1 MLATWTSHKD
11 HHQFPKQLVVLLV
24 VVPRVVLGFLH
35 RGCGG
40 GGGMTSSTS
49 SSTSSC
55 ISTSISVAPSHSTS
69 GAISVASSSSSW
81 LWCRGSYAGSC

>member
-1 MLATWTSHKD
+1 MSATWTSHKD
-11 HHQFPKQLVVLLV
+11 HHQFPEQLVVLLV

-49 SSTSSC
+49 SC
-55 ISTSISVAPSHSTS
+55 ILASISVAPSHL
-69 GAISVASSSSSW
+69 IEM
-81 LWCRGSYAGSC
+81 LMH